1 MSFHLSQTPTLEAV
15 STDDQKLLAQD
26 MQVRVAEACSQA
38 AAIPNVAAAIHEA
51 EKAASEFA
59 RLRTAERALHDL
71 AKESRGKLD
80 LVCRS
85 SVDALI
91 DAAAKGSKPDWKKLG
106 ETAVIDDQLK
116 SIGRALEH
124 LAEHLIP
131 LAHIGS
137 LREEA
142 HSLEAQTR
150 ALQGIAQ
157 ERAQKVLGQIREAVS
172 DEMVLP
178 IDLSKG
184 VAGALLARAKELME
198 RAVRFASE
206 ADDLEQNYRDR
217 YNTPRVGK

>member
-1 MSFHLSQTPTLEAV
+1 MAVHVAWAEQAPRIKKPRPVPTTPMPPL
-15 STDDQKLLAQD
+15 
-26 MQVRVAEACSQA
+26 
-38 AAIPNVAAAIHEA
+38 P
-51 EKAASEFA
+51 
-59 RLRTAERALHDL
+59 
-71 AKESRGKLD
+71 
-80 LVCRS
+80 
-85 SVDALI
+85 
-91 DAAAKGSKPDWKKLG
+91 P
-106 ETAVIDDQLK
+106 AVIDDQLK

-131 LAHIGS
+131 LAHVGS

-157 ERAQKVLGQIREAVS
+157 ERAQRVLGQIREAVS

>member
-1 MSFHLSQTPTLEAV
+1 MSFNLSQTPTLEAV

-38 AAIPNVAAAIHEA
+38 AAIPNVASAIHDA
-51 EKAASEFA
+51 EKAVSEFA
-59 RLRTAERALHDL
+59 RLRTAERILHDL

-80 LVCRS
+80 LASRS

-91 DAAAKGSKPDWKKLG
+91 DAAAKGSKPDWKKLS
-106 ETAVIDDQLK
+106 ETAVIDDQLR

-217 YNTPRVGK
+217 YNTPRVGR